1 MHKLIVVIILA
12 VVFFV
17 IVSLW
22 WQNGISAVNPK
33 DAKVKLFVIPKGAA
47 IRVIGNDLKSQGL
60 IKDPVV
66 FFLYIKQN
74 GLDKDIQA
82 GSYKLSPSMDLA
94 KIMDTLGHGT
104 LDIWVTIPEGL
115 RSEEISEILEQEIP
129 SFQKIW
135 IEFLKVEEGYLF
147 PDTYLIPKDADVTT
161 VISIFKN
168 NFYAKI
174 ESIGLS
180 KTDPELRKIV
190 TLASLIEREALR
202 DSEKAVI
209 ASVLYNRLN
218 DGMALDIDATL
229 QYAKGKN
236 SSGKWWEVPTGVD
249 RQIDS
254 PYNTYKNPGIP
265 PGPIAN
271 PGLEALRAAKNPA
284 TSGYYYY
291 IHDHKGDVH
300 FAKTFS
306 EHNQNIQKYL
316 K

>member
-1 MHKLIVVIILA
+1 MRKLLVIIILA
-12 VVFFV
+12 VVVFV
-17 IVSLW
+17 IASLW
-22 WQNGISAVNPK
+22 WQNGISPVNPK
-33 DAKVKLFVIPKGAA
+33 DDVLKLFVIPKGAA
-47 IRVIGNDLKSQGL
+47 VRTIGNKLKSQGL
-60 IKDPVV
+60 IKDPVI

-74 GLDKDIQA
+74 SLDKDIQA
-82 GSYKLSPSMDLA
+82 GSYKLSPSMNLE
-94 KIMDTLGHGT
+94 KIMDTLSHGT
-104 LDIWVTIPEGL
+104 LDTWVTIPEGL
-115 RSEEISEILEQEIP
+115 RSEEISEILEKEIP
-129 SFQKIW
+129 SFQKNW
-135 IEFLKVEEGYLF
+135 VEFLKAEEGYLF
-147 PDTYLIPKDADVTT
+147 PDTYLIPKDADVET

-168 NFYAKI
+168 NFYVKI
-174 ESIGLS
+174 ESIDLS
-180 KTDPELRKIV
+180 KTDPKLRKIV

-236 SSGKWWEVPTGVD
+236 SSGKWWEVPTGDD

-271 PGLEALRAAKNPA
+271 PGLQALKAAKNPA
-284 TSGYYYY
+284 TSEYYYY
-291 IHDHKGDVH
+291 IHDNKGDVH

-316 K
+316 R